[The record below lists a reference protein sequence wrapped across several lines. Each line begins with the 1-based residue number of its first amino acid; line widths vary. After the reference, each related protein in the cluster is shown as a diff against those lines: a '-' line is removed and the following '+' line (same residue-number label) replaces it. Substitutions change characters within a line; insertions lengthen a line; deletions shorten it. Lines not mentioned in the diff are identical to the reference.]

1 MKFHLLHPTLSQI
14 QILRQRMGD
23 MTSPAEQIV
32 AGRYENG
39 SKIRANIHKKR
50 QIRLI
55 ELENRAGQLISED
68 VLRWAKKHG
77 Y

>member
-1 MKFHLLHPTLSQI
+1 
-14 QILRQRMGD
+14 

-39 SKIRANIHKKR
+39 SKIRAHIHKKR
-50 QIRLI
+50 QLRLI
-55 ELENRAGQLISED
+55 ALENRAGQLISAD
-68 VLRWAKKHG
+68 VIRWATKNG